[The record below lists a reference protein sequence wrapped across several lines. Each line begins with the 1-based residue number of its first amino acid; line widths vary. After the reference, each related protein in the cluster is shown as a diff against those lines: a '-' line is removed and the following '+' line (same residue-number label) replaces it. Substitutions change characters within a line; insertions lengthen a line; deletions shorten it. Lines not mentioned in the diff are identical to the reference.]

1 MREFYYKSIKLYG
14 FVLLFFLI
22 LTICFISSADARMRD
37 SIVKYNLPEFC
48 IYTQGW
54 DDTDL
59 NKYKK
64 ALKKYGFGWSHM
76 HHYCV
81 GLIDIQRAFSIIGNT
96 KKRNFEFRQAI
107 SQFQYVL
114 KNTDMKF
121 SLRPMVLAKQAY
133 VFFLL
138 NEFNKAF
145 NNYRIAAG
153 LKRNYIPA
161 YIGMADCYLKLG
173 DKTGAVSILKI
184 GLKYIPKSKILK
196 KKILTIQ

>member
-1 MREFYYKSIKLYG
+1 
-14 FVLLFFLI
+14 VT
-22 LTICFISSADARMRD
+22 LTTFCFITSAYAVKMRD
-37 SIVKYNLPEFC
+37 RIIKYNLPEFC

-54 DDTDL
+54 EDTDL

-81 GLIDIQRAFSIIGNT
+81 GLIDIQRAFSISGNI
-96 KKRNFEFRQAI
+96 KKRNFELKQAI

-114 KNTDMKF
+114 KNTGITF
-121 SLRPMVLAKQAY
+121 SLRPMVLTKQAY

-138 NEFNKAF
+138 NKLNEAF
-145 NNYRIAAG
+145 KNYQIAAR
-153 LKRNYIPA
+153 LKRNYVPA

-173 DKTGAVSILKI
+173 DKNGAVNILKI
-184 GLKYIPKSKILK
+184 GLKYTPKSKILR
-196 KKILTIQ
+196 KKISTLQSINLKTK